1 MQDEWIDRLSE
12 YLDGELTDEERHA
25 MESHLAGCPRCA
37 ATLDEL
43 RQVVDRARS
52 MGPRPPQADLWPAIA
67 DRIAT
72 PGWPAA
78 PKRAS
83 AKAGARPPRRFSFTL
98 AQLAAAAVLLVAISS
113 AVAWQVTSRSA
124 KASRYGEGARYGE
137 SARYWESARR
147 TDNATVA
154 VPPVAGE
161 GSAIEGEASF
171 DRSLRPVSLADAQYD
186 AAVAD
191 LERALAKGRGRL
203 DKTTIAIVEE
213 NLTIIDRAIAQAREA
228 LAADPANSYLSGHLI
243 EARRKKLDLL
253 RRATA
258 LTSDTN

>member
-1 MQDEWIDRLSE
+1 MPDEWIDRLSE

-25 MESHLAGCPRCA
+25 MESHLAGCARCT

-43 RQVVDRARS
+43 RQIVDRARS
-52 MGPRPPQADLWPAIA
+52 IGPRPPHADLWPGISE
-67 DRIAT
+67 RIAS
-72 PGWPAA
+72 GRLGGRLAQFH
-78 PKRAS
+78 
-83 AKAGARPPRRFSFTL
+83 AREPRRFSFTL
-98 AQLAAAAVLLVAISS
+98 AQLAAAAVLLAAISS
-113 AVAWQVTSRSA
+113 AVAWQIAGLSGRPEGLHYTTRGPEGQGYTSRGPDAQGGSDEAASSA
-124 KASRYGEGARYGE
+124 DVQVR
-137 SARYWESARR
+137 
-147 TDNATVA
+147 DQ
-154 VPPVAGE
+154 
-161 GSAIEGEASF
+161 
-171 DRSLRPVSLADAQYD
+171 PVSFADAQYD

>member
-1 MQDEWIDRLSE
+1 MHDEWINRLSE

-25 MESHLAGCPRCA
+25 IESHLAGCPRCT

-43 RQVVDRARS
+43 RQVVDHARS
-52 MGPRPPQADLWPAIA
+52 IGPRPPQADLWPAIA

-83 AKAGARPPRRFSFTL
+83 AKAGVRPQRRVSLTL
-98 AQLAAAAVLLVAISS
+98 AQLAAAAVLLAAISS
-113 AVAWQVTSRSA
+113 AVAWQIAGLSGRPEGLHYTRPGPEAQGGADDATSSA
-124 KASRYGEGARYGE
+124 DLQVR
-137 SARYWESARR
+137 
-147 TDNATVA
+147 DQ
-154 VPPVAGE
+154 
-161 GSAIEGEASF
+161 
-171 DRSLRPVSLADAQYD
+171 PVSFADAQYD